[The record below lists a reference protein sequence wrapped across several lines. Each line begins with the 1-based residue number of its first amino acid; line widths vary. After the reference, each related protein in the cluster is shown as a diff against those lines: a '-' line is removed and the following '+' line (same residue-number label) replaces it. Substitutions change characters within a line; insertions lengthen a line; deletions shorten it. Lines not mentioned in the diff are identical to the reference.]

1 MSGGAGGI
9 GSAMVH
15 RFLNDGASV
24 AIVDRDLERAHQ
36 LVNQLW
42 TDYAD
47 NNQVLQ
53 SKALGT
59 LFQRISNAKNVK
71 EQYYLNWMAQL
82 VAN

>member
-47 NNQVLQ
+47 NNQVIQSGATSAELRSQETLLQ
-53 SKALGT
+53 
-59 LFQRISNAKNVK
+59 
-71 EQYYLNWMAQL
+71 Y
-82 VAN
+82 